1 MVDLEAL
8 RTIYNGYTAVK
19 KPGLTA
25 IWSGSPRHADAAVAS
40 ASHAAA
46 VGAEATHADA
56 AAARADAL
64 HAAAGDAAAAAGAT
78 HAEAGGAEATH
89 AVAGSARTP
98 HAGSVA
104 AGLAVDAGAS
114 DGGSDGEYGVGAGA
128 VRVAAEQRLSTRGC
142 EVVLTNED
150 RGVVCHLR
158 SLLFCTLKQRAQAG

>member
-46 VGAEATHADA
+46 
-56 AAARADAL
+56 
-64 HAAAGDAAAAAGAT
+64 
-78 HAEAGGAEATH
+78 GGAEATH
-89 AVAGSARTP
+89 AVVGSARTPHAVAAIASAP

-128 VRVAAEQRLSTRGC
+128 VRVAAEQRLSTRG
-142 EVVLTNED
+142 
-150 RGVVCHLR
+150 
-158 SLLFCTLKQRAQAG
+158 